1 MPFIVDKSKILVD
14 PAGTQT
20 DSFIMKSKLTL
31 FVTVLAVALF
41 MVGCATPETQLTT
54 ASSKTVERE
63 IRIIV
68 GKGKG
73 ILTDVDYLKVG
84 RINLHNKK
92 VNDIS
97 LLAKCKNLTDINLT
111 YNHILEDITPL
122 KGLKKL
128 RVLKLDLNNISDI
141 SPLAEL
147 TELEW
152 LGVHGNNITD
162 LTPLANLKKLQ
173 HLNVGANKIKDIS
186 VVQNFT
192 ALEYLDIRFTSV
204 KDLSSLTGLNLVT
217 IDAQDS
223 QISKVDGLKGMKT
236 LKSLSAKGTFI
247 SEEDRAWLG
256 KMLEDNKK

>member
-1 MPFIVDKSKILVD
+1 M
-14 PAGTQT
+14 
-20 DSFIMKSKLTL
+20 MKTKLTL
-31 FVTVLAVALF
+31 FVTVLAAALF
-41 MVGCATPETQLTT
+41 GVGCATPETQLKTE
-54 ASSKTVERE
+54 SGKTVERE

-73 ILTDVDYLKVG
+73 VLTEADYLKVG

-128 RVLKLDLNNISDI
+128 RVLKLEHNNISDI
-141 SPLAEL
+141 SPLADL

-152 LGVHGNNITD
+152 LGISNCHITD
-162 LTPLANLKKLQ
+162 IAPLEKLKKLQ
-173 HLNVGANKIKDIS
+173 SLNIAANKIQDIS

-192 ALEYLDIRFTSV
+192 ALEILQIQFNPV
-204 KDLSSLTGLNLVT
+204 KDLSPLKGLNLVT
-217 IDAQDS
+217 LGARDTQIKNVDA
-223 QISKVDGLKGMKT
+223 LKGMKT
-236 LKSLSAKGTFI
+236 LLSVSLKGTFL
-247 SEEDRAWLG
+247 SEEDRAWLA